1 VQSDKREK
9 RTNQNHQ
16 KKDPTKLERANPN
29 MRLQSTKTKRETKQK
44 CKESE
49 KIRGKEGTFRGSRTI
64 DPETMTDYGK
74 RKERVSD

>member
-1 VQSDKREK
+1 
-9 RTNQNHQ
+9 
-16 KKDPTKLERANPN
+16 